1 MGYYKNQ
8 QIHRDEDRQ
17 QAEKVKQEGITI
29 LATLNTAVA
38 ILQHGLNI
46 DDVCKVSQQLLD
58 YRDKELYGDKL
69 EEDK

>member
-1 MGYYKNQ
+1 MGYYNEK
-8 QIHRDEDRQ
+8 QIHRDDDRKE
-17 QAEKVKQEGITI
+17 AERLKQEGITI

-58 YRDKELYGDKL
+58 YRDKELYGEQNDK
-69 EEDK
+69 